1 MEDIFRELLNRN
13 GIDPILILVDTTFNL
28 SDECYATIVTFRD
41 TEFVN
46 KPVIPLQIY
55 LHEKKDGDAHD
66 HGMDTL
72 AKVFPEINQSDKV
85 DFITD
90 GEKAIRNAVEKH
102 FPGKKIFR
110 CVIHAWVDIKIK
122 IRQILG
128 HKDNALELKVRKDF
142 EQLLRSKDVLQYKT
156 LLSEKYI
163 DWEKEISVSAKH
175 NFKNILNNSSLG
187 LRYSN

>member
-66 HGMDTL
+66 HGMDTYFL
-72 AKVFPEINQSDKV
+72 D
-85 DFITD
+85 DFI
-90 GEKAIRNAVEKH
+90 
-102 FPGKKIFR
+102 
-110 CVIHAWVDIKIK
+110 DI
-122 IRQILG
+122 
-128 HKDNALELKVRKDF
+128 
-142 EQLLRSKDVLQYKT
+142 
-156 LLSEKYI
+156 
-163 DWEKEISVSAKH
+163 
-175 NFKNILNNSSLG
+175 FKNVFDGPSIW
-187 LRYSN
+187 